1 MFDLLITK
9 KLIKAIN
16 SPQFHFLVTF
26 LNGRARHNFFK
37 LKIMTMKMK
46 LFDRKPLQLFLGA
59 ALVVSTLFVSCDKE
73 DDDVN
78 DQTYST
84 TGNASGT
91 QMNPSN
97 ASTSTATLSGTYNA
111 TTNLWQ
117 YNIAWSNLSATAGL
131 VQVYGPAAIGVN
143 GTLMFSLAITTPGV
157 NGAASGSITLT
168 DAQETALLANNTYYT
183 ISSTTYPSGEIRG
196 QVTATAN

>member
-1 MFDLLITK
+1 
-9 KLIKAIN
+9 
-16 SPQFHFLVTF
+16 
-26 LNGRARHNFFK
+26 
-37 LKIMTMKMK
+37 MTMKMK
-46 LFDRKPLQLFLGA
+46 LLDRKPLQLILCA
-59 ALVVSTLFVSCDKE
+59 AIVVSTLFVSCDK
-73 DDDVN
+73 DDDDMN
-78 DQTYST
+78 DRTYST

-97 ASTSTATLSGTYNA
+97 TSTSTATLSGTYNV